1 LIRRFLS
8 LTAYKAVAK
17 LPGMTN
23 ARHGNRLIR
32 TPLAALAALALTPLT
47 GCGTADHATT
57 ASAKAPAATTPAVQR
72 DDQAFQALEKQYDAR
87 LGVWALDTGTG
98 KVVAWRADE
107 RFAYAST
114 SKVPLTGTVLR
125 QDSIKRLDHRVNY
138 TAGDLVANSPET
150 GKHVETGMTI
160 RELCDAA
167 LRFSDNTAANLL
179 FREIGGPSGLG
190 AALRRIGDRTTHV
203 DRVEPD
209 LNSAIPGDVRDTSTP
224 RRLGTDLR
232 AYTLG
237 HVLPTPKRDLLI
249 DWMRRNTTG
258 AKVIRA
264 GVPAD
269 WTVGDKTGTGAYG
282 TRNDIAVAW
291 PPHRAPVV
299 IAVMSTRS
307 AEDATTNDD
316 LIRDAAKVVAGHLT

>member
-1 LIRRFLS
+1 
-8 LTAYKAVAK
+8 
-17 LPGMTN
+17 M
-23 ARHGNRLIR
+23 RLR
-32 TPLAALAALALTPLT
+32 APFAALAALALVPLSA
-47 GCGTADHATT
+47 CGAAGDATT
-57 ASAKAPAATTPAVQR
+57 ASAKATATTVPAAQR
-72 DDQAFQALEKQYDAR
+72 NDQAFQALEKRYDAR

-114 SKVPLTGTVLR
+114 SKVPIVGTVLR
-125 QDSIKRLDHRVNY
+125 QDSIKRLDHVVKY
-138 TAGDLVANSPET
+138 TTADLVTYSPVTE
-150 GKHVETGMTI
+150 KHVATGMTI

-190 AALRRIGDRTTHV
+190 AALRRIGDRTSHV

-209 LNSAIPGDVRDTSTP
+209 LNSAVPGDIRDTSTP
-224 RRLGTDLR
+224 RQFGTDLR

-258 AKVIRA
+258 DKVIRA
-264 GVPAD
+264 GVPD
-269 WTVGDKTGTGAYG
+269 GWTVGDKTGTGSYG

-291 PPHRAPVV
+291 PPHRAPIV
-299 IAVMSTRS
+299 IAVLTTH
-307 AEDATTNDD
+307 AAKEAATSDD
-316 LIRDAAKVVAGHLT
+316 LVRDAAKAVVDRLT

>member
-1 LIRRFLS
+1 
-8 LTAYKAVAK
+8 
-17 LPGMTN
+17 MTN
-23 ARHGNRLIR
+23 TRQDQWSLRLR
-32 TPLAALAALALTPLT
+32 APLASLAALALIPLSA
-47 GCGTADHATT
+47 CGADGDAAT
-57 ASAKAPAATTPAVQR
+57 ASAKVTAATAPAAQR
-72 DDQAFQALEKQYDAR
+72 NDQAFQALEKQYDAR

-114 SKVPLTGTVLR
+114 SKVPIVGTVLR
-125 QDSIKRLDHRVNY
+125 QDSIKRLDHLVKY
-138 TAGDLVANSPET
+138 TQDDVVDNSPKTKER
-150 GKHVETGMTI
+150 VATGMTI

-190 AALRRIGDRTTHV
+190 AALRRIGDRTSHV
-203 DRVEPD
+203 DRIEPD
-209 LNSAIPGDVRDTSTP
+209 LNSAIPGDIRDTSTP
-224 RRLGTDLR
+224 RQLGTDLR

-258 AKVIRA
+258 DHVIRA
-264 GVPAD
+264 GVPAG
-269 WTVGDKTGTGAYG
+269 WTVGDKTGSAGYG

-291 PPHRAPVV
+291 PPHRAPIV
-299 IAVMSTRS
+299 IAVLTTH
-307 AEDATTNDD
+307 ATKDAATSDD
-316 LIRDAAKVVAGHLT
+316 LVRDAAKAAVDRLG

>member
-1 LIRRFLS
+1 
-8 LTAYKAVAK
+8 
-17 LPGMTN
+17 MTN
-23 ARHGNRLIR
+23 ARQEKRSMRLR
-32 TPLAALAALALTPLT
+32 TPLAALAAIALVPLT
-47 GCGTADHATT
+47 GCGAADDAG
-57 ASAKAPAATTPAVQR
+57 AVSAKAPAATKPAAQR
-72 DDQAFQALEKQYDAR
+72 NDQAFQNLEKQYDAR

-114 SKVPLTGTVLR
+114 SKVPLAGTVLR
-125 QDSIKRLDHRVNY
+125 QDSIKRLDHVVKY
-138 TAGDLVANSPET
+138 TKADLVANSPET
-150 GKHVETGMTI
+150 EKHVDTGMTI

-179 FREIGGPSGLG
+179 FREIGGPSGLS
-190 AALRRIGDRTTHV
+190 AALRRIGDHTTHP

-209 LNSAIPGDVRDTSTP
+209 LNTAIPGDVRDTSTP
-224 RRLGTDLR
+224 RQFGTDLR

-237 HVLPTPKRDLLI
+237 HVLPRPKRDLLI

-258 AKVIRA
+258 DKVIRA

-269 WTVGDKTGTGAYG
+269 WTVGDKTGTADYG

-291 PPHRAPVV
+291 PPHRAPIV
-299 IAVMSTRS
+299 IAVLSTRS
-307 AEDATTNDD
+307 TKDAATNDD
-316 LIRDAAKVVAGHLT
+316 LVRDAAKVVVGDLT

>member
-1 LIRRFLS
+1 MR
-8 LTAYKAVAK
+8 
-17 LPGMTN
+17 N
-23 ARHGNRLIR
+23 ARQKKQPTRLR
-32 TPLAALAALALTPLT
+32 APLAAAAALALIPLS
-47 GCGTADHATT
+47 GCGADGDAAT
-57 ASAKAPAATTPAVQR
+57 ASAKVTPASASATVTAASAPAGQR
-72 DDQAFQALEKQYDAR
+72 NDQAFQALEKQYDAR

-125 QDSIKRLDHRVNY
+125 EDPMKRLDHVVKY
-138 TAGDLVANSPET
+138 TADDLLSYSPVTE
-150 GKHVETGMTI
+150 KHVATGMTI

-179 FREIGGPSGLG
+179 FREVGGPSGLG

-203 DRVEPD
+203 DRNEPD
-209 LNSAIPGDVRDTSTP
+209 LNTAIPGDVRDTSTP
-224 RRLGTDLR
+224 RQLGTDLR

-258 AKVIRA
+258 DNVIRA
-264 GVPAD
+264 GVPAG
-269 WTVGDKTGTGAYG
+269 WTVGDKTGTGDYG
-282 TRNDIAVAW
+282 VRNDIAVAW
-291 PPHRAPVV
+291 PPHRAPIVM
-299 IAVMSTRS
+299 AVMSSRS
-307 AEDATTNDD
+307 TKDATPNDR
-316 LIRDAAKVVAGHLT
+316 LIAGAAKVAADRLT